1 VIEIFCKS
9 GDKIKKIHNCQKG
22 CWINIT
28 APAAGEIEDICS
40 KLKILPNH
48 ISDPLDIDERARIDV
63 EDDYMLVIIRVPY
76 YDPNEEV
83 SYRTLPLGIIY
94 SGDYV
99 ITVASRK
106 LELIQDFFYGKV
118 KNFDCGNK
126 ERFILL
132 ILYRAALMYLN
143 FLKEINGRSSLIEK
157 RLHMAINNKELLNLL
172 LLEKSLVY
180 FTTSLKADEI
190 MISRL
195 STTKRFKSSED
206 EAELFADVIIEYR
219 QALEMSNIYSNILTG
234 MMNAFASVI
243 SNNLN
248 AVMRT
253 LTSITILLMIPNLV
267 AGFYGM
273 NVKLPFQES
282 PYAFL
287 ITLTISFIL
296 AIIAVLFLLRR
307 RGN

>member
-1 VIEIFCKS
+1 MIEIFCKS
-9 GDKIKKIHNCQKG
+9 GDEVKKIHDYHPG

-28 APAAGEIEDICS
+28 APPVGEIEDICS
-40 KLKILPNH
+40 KLKIPSSY
-48 ISDPLDIDERARIDV
+48 ISYPLDIDERARIES
-63 EDDYMLVIIRVPY
+63 EDEHMLILVRVPY
-76 YDPNEEV
+76 YDPDDEV
-83 SYRTLPLGIIY
+83 AYRTVPLGIIY
-94 SGDYV
+94 SGDYI

-106 LELIQDFFYGKV
+106 LELIRDFVHGRV
-118 KNFDCGNK
+118 KKNDFCNK
-126 ERFILL
+126 EHFILQ
-132 ILYRAALMYLN
+132 ILFHTAQIYLN
-143 FLKEINGRSSLIEK
+143 FLKEINGRSAQIEK
-157 RLHMAINNKELLNLL
+157 RFHMAINNKELLNLL

-195 STTKRFKSSED
+195 TTSKRFKSSPD
-206 EAELFADVIIEYR
+206 DAELFAEVIVEYR
-219 QALEMSNIYSNILTG
+219 QALEMSSIYSNILSG

-253 LTSITILLMIPNLV
+253 LTSIAIFMMVPNLI

-273 NVKLPFQES
+273 NVKLPFQDS

-287 ITLTISFIL
+287 ITLAISFIF

>member
-1 VIEIFCKS
+1 MIEIFQKS
-9 GDKIKKIHNCQKG
+9 GDEINKIHNFQQG

-28 APAAGEIEDICS
+28 APATSEIEDICHQ
-40 KLKILPNH
+40 LKIPPNH
-48 ISDPLDIDERARIDV
+48 ISDPLDVDERARIDV
-63 EDDYMLVIIRVPY
+63 EDNYMLILIRVPY
-76 YDPNEEV
+76 YDASEEV

-94 SGDYV
+94 SPDYV
-99 ITVASRK
+99 ITVASRRI
-106 LELIQDFFYGKV
+106 ELITDFFQGKV
-118 KNFDCGNK
+118 KHFDCANK
-126 ERFILL
+126 ERFILM

-143 FLKEINGRSSLIEK
+143 FLKEINARSALIEK

-206 EAELFADVIIEYR
+206 EEELFADVIIEYR

-253 LTSITILLMIPNLV
+253 LTSITILLMIPNLF

-273 NVKLPFQES
+273 NVKLPFQDS
-282 PYAFL
+282 PYAYM
-287 ITLTISFIL
+287 ITLSISFIF
-296 AIIAVLFLLRR
+296 AIIAVMLLLRR
-307 RGN
+307 RKG

>member
-1 VIEIFCKS
+1 MIEIFCKS
-9 GDKIKKIHNCQKG
+9 GDQIKKIHDYQKG
-22 CWINIT
+22 CWVNIT
-28 APAAGEIEDICS
+28 APAVGEIEDICS
-40 KLKILPNH
+40 KLRIPSNH
-48 ISDPLDIDERARIDV
+48 ISDPLDVDERARIDV
-63 EDDYMLVIIRVPY
+63 EDDYMLIIIRVPY

-94 SGDYV
+94 SSDYV

-106 LELIQDFFYGKV
+106 LELIQDFFQGKV
-118 KNFDCGNK
+118 KNFDCSNR

-132 ILYRAALMYLN
+132 ILFRAAVMYLN
-143 FLKEINGRSSLIEK
+143 FLKEINGRSALIEK

-206 EAELFADVIIEYR
+206 DAELFADVIIEYR

-253 LTSITILLMIPNLV
+253 LTSITILLMIPNMV

-307 RGN
+307 RGR